1 MKKRWLLSGVAAA
14 LLLSAC
20 GGDSTASSGSESEE
34 ASSEAITI
42 KAYGELDPQVSA
54 QQIIAEDQGFF
65 EEQGLTV
72 ENNLMTGP
80 DQNASLVSS
89 GEADVIFGSI
99 YNNISVAANDVDA
112 PIFLPLANAGNT
124 QAIIA
129 REGLEV
135 NEPADLEGLKIGA
148 TSGSGVLIALQSF
161 AEDTGI
167 DYDSFEF
174 VNLQAAD
181 QMTALERGDVDLI
194 AVWEPWVS
202 NAERSGGT
210 VLFTG
215 KKSYLGGGETDVD
228 YLNFFMT
235 ASVAGKFYEEH
246 PEAVVGF
253 AKALDQA
260 TDFINENIEEAAAI
274 VAEKINI
281 PEDECLAIMLKNDY
295 STEWSDAFINSAE
308 SMSEFMLE
316 TDSIDEIPDFSS
328 YTIEDILSK

>member
-1 MKKRWLLSGVAAA
+1 MKRKVLVSSMVAGLFLLGACGSKSEKAAESSSAAA
-14 LLLSAC
+14 PV
-20 GGDSTASSGSESEE
+20 
-34 ASSEAITI
+34 TI

-54 QQIIAEDQGFF
+54 QQIIAEEQGFF
-65 EEQGLTV
+65 EEQGLNV

-99 YNNISVAANDVDA
+99 YNNISVAANGVDA
-112 PIFLPLANAGNT
+112 KVFLPLANAGNT

-129 REGLEV
+129 RKGLEV
-135 NEPADLEGLKIGA
+135 KAPKDLAGLKIGA

-161 AEDTGI
+161 AEDTGV
-167 DYDSFEF
+167 DYNSFEF

-181 QMTALERGDVDLI
+181 QLTALEKGDVDLI

-202 NAERSGGT
+202 KAVADGGT

-215 KKSYLGGGETDVD
+215 KKSYIDGSEKDVD
-228 YLNFFMT
+228 YLNFYMT

-246 PEAVVGF
+246 PEAVAKF

-260 TDFINENIEEAAAI
+260 TDYINDNMEEAAKV
-274 VAEKINI
+274 VAAKIKI
-281 PEDECLAIMLKNDY
+281 SEDECLTIMKKNQY
-295 STEWSDAFINSAE
+295 STEWKAEFIDSADA
-308 SMSEFMLE
+308 MSKFMLE
-316 TDSIDEIPDFSS
+316 TDSIDEIPAFDS
-328 YTIEDILSK
+328 YTIKDILK